1 MSESNKSTGP
11 RTPEGKAISSQNA
24 LKHGLNAR
32 DVVLK
37 DDQEREEFAKL
48 LADLAAELNP
58 DGVLETLLFNRLLR
72 ASWDLRRVE
81 RMEVE
86 QAAEGIDLLDDAY
99 HPRLDRLARYKM
111 RAERS
116 FYRAHREIQALQ
128 AERRAQAKAE
138 AQAEED
144 EAVRSGKRTW
154 TIEWIPP
161 RGTPENPDSDL
172 SGPPY
177 NSDDLPD
184 DLDEPS
190 AT

>member
-24 LKHGLNAR
+24 LKHGLSAR

-37 DDQEREEFAKL
+37 DDQEREDFAAL
-48 LADLAAELNP
+48 QTGLAADLNP
-58 DGVLETLLFNRLLR
+58 DGTLETLIFNRLLR

-86 QAAEGIDLLDDAY
+86 QAADGIDLLDDICL
-99 HPRLDRLARYKM
+99 RLERLARYKM

-116 FYRAHREIQALQ
+116 FYRAHREITALQ

-138 AQAEED
+138 ED
-144 EAVRSGKRTW
+144 ERVRFDKETIGLVWVDEKGERTPLR
-154 TIEWIPP
+154 EHYEKH
-161 RGTPENPDSDL
+161 PEDRRRSPDTDSPASD
-172 SGPPY
+172 
-177 NSDDLPD
+177 
-184 DLDEPS
+184 
-190 AT
+190 A

>member
-48 LADLAAELNP
+48 LADLGAELNP
-58 DGVLETLLFNRLLR
+58 DGTLETLIFNRLLR

-86 QAAEGIDLLDDAY
+86 QAAEGIDLLDDIC
-99 HPRLDRLARYKM
+99 HLRLERLARYKM

-116 FYRAHREIQALQ
+116 FYRAYREIRALQ
-128 AERRAQAKAE
+128 AESRAQ
-138 AQAEED
+138 D
-144 EAVRSGKRTW
+144 NDPVRSGKRPW
-154 TIEWIPP
+154 TLEWVRTDGKPK
-161 RGTPENPDSDL
+161 NPDSGL
-172 SGPPY
+172 NEPPY

-184 DLDEPS
+184 DPDEPS
-190 AT
+190 AA

>member
-37 DDQEREEFAKL
+37 DDEEREEFAKL
-48 LADLAAELNP
+48 LTDLAAELNP

-81 RMEVE
+81 RMEAE
-86 QAAEGIDLLDDAY
+86 QAAEGLDLLDDFDA
-99 HPRLDRLARYKM
+99 PRLERLARYKM

-116 FYRAHREIQALQ
+116 FYRAYREIRALQ
-128 AERRAQAKAE
+128 AESRAQGN
-138 AQAEED
+138 D
-144 EAVRSGKRTW
+144 PVRSGEPW
-154 TIEWIPP
+154 TIEWVTDE
-161 RGTPENPDSDL
+161 GKAKKPDSGLD
-172 SGPPY
+172 GPPY
-177 NSDDLPD
+177 NSDDSPD

-190 AT
+190 AA